1 MCSKSTE
8 PNFIEGE
15 RVLVKYSVGGNW
27 KEATYSHSGWDDD
40 GREVC
45 YVRNESSNA
54 NVLKGNTI
62 IKTHM
67 CKSIDGSRTNYIPRY
82 KPSVHIRE
90 GYPGSGNWEN
100 SSH

>member
-1 MCSKSTE
+1 
-8 PNFIEGE
+8 
-15 RVLVKYSVGGNW
+15 
-27 KEATYSHSGWDDD
+27 
-40 GREVC
+40 
-45 YVRNESSNA
+45 
-54 NVLKGNTI
+54 
-62 IKTHM
+62 M